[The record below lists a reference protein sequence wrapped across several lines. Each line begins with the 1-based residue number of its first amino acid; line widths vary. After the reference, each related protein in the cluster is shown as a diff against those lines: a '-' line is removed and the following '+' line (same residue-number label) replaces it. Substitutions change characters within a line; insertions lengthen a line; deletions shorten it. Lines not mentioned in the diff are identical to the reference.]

1 MGFKYQGDST
11 LGVSLTVQ
19 TPKPLDTRLVVD
31 TRKDL
36 YSIPAKYAYN
46 GMPVACVADGNI
58 YTLLDKNKIKEA
70 VGWKAS
76 YESVQIVTCTEQEY
90 KQWQSNTN
98 PDFSPKDDSQTWLH
112 QDIYYYIY
120 EESISDKGQY
130 YVSYT
135 QFEDLTNQVNKKAT
149 ISALNSLSEKTDK
162 ALQDLAKVYA
172 TLDDIDSSN
181 PESKLSKTLDN
192 YYTKQKVDDTFVT
205 KESLRGEGMEGDDFV
220 FVTQSTYNK
229 DQQALKQYK
238 TQTAEDIANKVSTNS
253 DAELASISTEGN
265 KLVIG
270 KQVTINGDP
279 LALDKDVPRIVVMDQ
294 QEYDDLETK
303 DPDVYYMTHGTES
316 DNGGVASSE
325 FLETNY
331 YNQEQIVDLFNSAFQ
346 KLFTVSGKVLELGAY
361 TLDIILVDKPTDQTF
376 DYDGNI
382 HKLESTDYYNVI
394 GDGGSEPGTYR
405 FKVVLKAGK
414 RWRDNTNTPIFI
426 TYTINQN
433 TK

>member
-98 PDFSPKDDSQTWLH
+98 PDFSPKDNSQTWLH

-229 DQQALKQYK
+229 DQQALEQYK

-346 KLFTVSGKVLELGAY
+346 KLFTVSGKVLELGSY

-405 FKVVLKAGK
+405 FKVVLKVGK
-414 RWRDNTNTPIFI
+414 RWKDNTNTPIFI

>member
-229 DQQALKQYK
+229 DQQALEQYK

-405 FKVVLKAGK
+405 FKVVLKVGK

>member
-1 MGFKYQGDST
+1 MGFKYQGDSAI
-11 LGVSLTVQ
+11 GVSLTVQ

-31 TRKDL
+31 TRADL

-46 GMPVACVADGNI
+46 GMPVVCVADGNI
-58 YTLLDKNKIKEA
+58 YTLIDKNKIGEA

-76 YESVQIVTCTEQEY
+76 YEAIQIITCTEQEY
-90 KQWQSNTN
+90 KKWQDNTN
-98 PDFSPKDDSQTWLH
+98 PDFTPKDDSQTWLH
-112 QDIYYYIY
+112 QDTYYYIY

-149 ISALNSLSEKTDK
+149 ISAL
-162 ALQDLAKVYA
+162 
-172 TLDDIDSSN
+172 
-181 PESKLSKTLDN
+181 DN
-192 YYTKQKVDDTFVT
+192 YYTKQKVDDIFVT
-205 KESLRGEGMEGDDFV
+205 KESLRGDGIEGDNFV
-220 FVTQSTYNK
+220 FVTKSQYDT
-229 DQQALKQYK
+229 DQQNLNQYK
-238 TQTAEDIANKVSTNS
+238 EETTNQINTKVTTNS
-253 DAELASISTEGN
+253 EAQLKSISNEGTT
-265 KLVIG
+265 LSIG
-270 KQVTINGDP
+270 QKVAVNGEDV
-279 LALDKDVPRIVVMDQ
+279 ALDKDVPKIVVMDQ

-316 DNGGVASSE
+316 NNGGIVSSE

-331 YNQEQIVDLFNSAFQ
+331 YNQEQIVDLFNNALQ
-346 KLFTVSGKVLELGAY
+346 NLFTVSGKVLELGVHA
-361 TLDIILVDKPTDQTF
+361 LDIILVDKPTDQTF